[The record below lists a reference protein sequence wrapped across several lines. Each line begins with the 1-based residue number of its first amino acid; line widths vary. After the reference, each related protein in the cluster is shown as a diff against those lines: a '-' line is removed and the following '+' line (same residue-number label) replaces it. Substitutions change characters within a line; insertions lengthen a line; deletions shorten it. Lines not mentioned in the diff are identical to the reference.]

1 MKKYR
6 DIAFV
11 AAHDSA
17 TFLDKLQK
25 NIDEFQKQGYEVEV
39 QYASAGG
46 QLTALIM
53 SYENPK
59 IML

>member
-6 DIAFV
+6 DIACI
-11 AAHDSA
+11 AAYDSE
-17 TFLDKLQK
+17 TFLNKLEK

-39 QYASAGG
+39 HYAPTPG

-53 SYENPK
+53 SYKKE
-59 IML
+59 